1 MSGRTII
8 LVRGAIKDTMPNDEA
23 IIGRVII
30 CAEMV
35 AAKVLRNSKVFGI
48 HKKYF
53 SIRGDTSKSPK
64 VAKKESWKPMSSQKS
79 FGLMINITAAAIKS
93 KFKPERRR
101 PACSAIKTNDPII
114 AALMIDASKPAIST
128 KQKIIPSD
136 SQKARRL

>member
-1 MSGRTII
+1 MSGKTII

-30 CAEMV
+30 CAERV
-35 AAKVLRNSKVFGI
+35 AAKVFRNSKVFGI

-53 SIRGDTSKSPK
+53 
-64 VAKKESWKPMSSQKS
+64 
-79 FGLMINITAAAIKS
+79 GLNNSMHAAAIKS

-101 PACSAIKTNDPII
+101 PACSAIKSNDPII
-114 AALMIDASKPAIST
+114 AALMIDASKPAIIT

-136 SQKARRL
+136 SQKARFRFINGALALTQ